1 MKTLWGEKRH
11 YVYGGLFL
19 YNLLFFSA
27 IFSPEILFKA
37 KWQKLALKKKFYLR
51 REKKIS
57 YVRIVERISIDIS
70 LSIWRT

>member
-1 MKTLWGEKRH
+1 MKTLWGEKRR

-37 KWQKLALKKKFYLR
+37 KWQKLAFKKNSINLER
-51 REKKIS
+51 KKS
-57 YVRIVERISIDIS
+57 HM
-70 LSIWRT
+70 